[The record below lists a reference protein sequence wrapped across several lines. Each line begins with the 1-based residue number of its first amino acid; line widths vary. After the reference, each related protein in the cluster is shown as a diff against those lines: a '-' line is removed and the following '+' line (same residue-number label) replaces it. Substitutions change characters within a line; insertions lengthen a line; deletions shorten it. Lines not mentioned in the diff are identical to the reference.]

1 MKHTICI
8 MAGGGGT
15 RLYPL
20 SQTEEGK
27 LPKQFL
33 SVIKGPTLLQKAI
46 ARIPEA
52 YDVTVIPE
60 ERYGKTVLLQA
71 KAIDRSVELIEE
83 PFGCNTA
90 AAILYT
96 AALQEDSQRVL
107 CFIPADHEMDTAV
120 FRDLLARAVTTA
132 EKEDRMVTIGIQPT
146 KPETNY
152 GYIKIANDQEE
163 RTVCEVERFVEK
175 PDKEKATAYL
185 ADGGYYWNA
194 GIFAAKAS
202 VFIESAKAVC
212 PDLLNPL
219 LSAADRSD
227 PMTQVDAYTSLKR
240 SNLNK
245 SIDYALLEK
254 IADSILLIPAPVE
267 LLWNDLGNWESL
279 RTYMDIDSNDNA
291 EFDNSV
297 TFEASNSVTV
307 CNYTDLPVVVR
318 GIEKMLVV
326 VTDQG
331 ILVRPIDEDD

>member
-33 SVIKGPTLLQKAI
+33 SVIKGNTLLQKAI
-46 ARIPEA
+46 ARISES
-52 YDVTVIPE
+52 YDVVVIPE
-60 ERYGKTVLLQA
+60 ERYSKVVIEQA
-71 KAIDRSVELIEE
+71 EAISRSVELIDE

-96 AALQEDSQRVL
+96 AALQQDPQRVL
-107 CFIPADHEMDTAV
+107 CFIPADHEMDTDV
-120 FRDLLARAVTTA
+120 FRELIDRAVAVA
-132 EKEDRMVTIGIQPT
+132 EKEDRMVTLGIKPT

-152 GYIKIANDQEE
+152 GYIKIVEGQSDKS
-163 RTVCEVERFVEK
+163 TCEVERFVEK
-175 PDKEKATAYL
+175 PDSKRAAAYL
-185 ADGGYYWNA
+185 EDGGYYWNA

-202 VFIESAKAVC
+202 VFIESAQAVC
-212 PDLLNPL
+212 PDILAPL
-219 LSAADRSD
+219 LKAADPSD
-227 PMTQVDAYTSLKR
+227 PMTQTDAYTSLK
-240 SNLNK
+240 SQKLNK
-245 SIDYALLEK
+245 SIDYALMEK

-279 RTYMDIDSNDNA
+279 RAYMSLDESENAVFEDN
-291 EFDNSV
+291 V
-297 TFEASNSVTV
+297 TFENSHGMTV
-307 CNYTDLPVVVR
+307 CNYTDLPVVVK
-318 GIEKMLVV
+318 GMEKVLVV

-331 ILVRPIDEDD
+331 VLIRPIDEDI